1 MTQDRKIY
9 QTIYTDESDE
19 KPKQIEWT
27 IEELRDRVINSES
40 INSYYLKDKA
50 THWKELFED
59 KLPSQQDL
67 DGEKWRVVL
76 SDEPSVTGVRAS
88 NKGRIKINEKIVE
101 TYHEE
106 RIQGDLSPVLL
117 EDKKTRNKVGRLVPD
132 GLNVCVYNLVAAAWL
147 KGYIYGTTKGHIH
160 HITNDGYDNRP
171 ENLILV
177 SDDEHSQIHYG
188 KKDDNYKPGKY
199 DKHAK

>member
-76 SDEPSVTGVRAS
+76 SDEPSVTPFLYNTKPLYWA
-88 NKGRIKINEKIVE
+88 K
-101 TYHEE
+101 
-106 RIQGDLSPVLL
+106 PV
-117 EDKKTRNKVGRLVPD
+117 VAF
-132 GLNVCVYNLVAAAWL
+132 CVL
-147 KGYIYGTTKGHIH
+147 
-160 HITNDGYDNRP
+160 
-171 ENLILV
+171 
-177 SDDEHSQIHYG
+177 
-188 KKDDNYKPGKY
+188 
-199 DKHAK
+199 